1 MEMAILGAVTALIS
15 VLLGFTMGFAVGK
28 NSSED
33 GSMTYLSLEPKT
45 HITGDEDGIK

>member
-28 NSSED
+28 NSSEVE
-33 GSMTYLSLEPKT
+33 SVTYLSTEPQT

>member
-28 NSSED
+28 NTSED

>member
-1 MEMAILGAVTALIS
+1 MGLAIFGAVTALVS

-28 NSSED
+28 NSSEV
-33 GSMTYLSLEPKT
+33 GSVAYLSPDT